1 MYCLLPHSSH
11 IPQPLDVGFFG
22 ALKTSWGKAVDKY
35 KISHMGSSVTKE
47 SFAAVFNTAWT
58 GSVKMATIVNSFA
71 RAGIYPIDRSAVANS
86 GPATLYSE
94 STTTDSS
101 SASSTSC
108 GSSVSKPKSGS
119 TSGASSSL
127 EAIENVMNP
136 STLQKF
142 NDQGDELYAAWEQL
156 KKLTL
161 SSGENGTSAKEKQTS
176 TPVHEQAQAHTAFSE
191 ILVYP
196 EPVKKKS
203 KQKKNPM
210 PPHLN
215 SSQMIEYL
223 SKKKQDKL
231 DKEAETQRKKKSR
244 ERGKEGRKIG
254 AATAK
259 ESCS

>member
-1 MYCLLPHSSH
+1 
-11 IPQPLDVGFFG
+11 
-22 ALKTSWGKAVDKY
+22 
-35 KISHMGSSVTKE
+35 MGSSVTKE

-142 NDQGDELYAAWEQL
+142 NEWYAEGYDVQGDELYAVWEQL